1 MMRNLSQLPRLWQIW
16 RVVKKYGLGELL
28 GESGRRIGL
37 TTSTVMAARPIGV
50 RIREAL
56 EELGPVFVKLGQ
68 TLSTRR
74 DLMPPH
80 IADEL
85 ARLQDE
91 VPPFPGEVARAM
103 VEKAYGFPLEQIFDS
118 FETTPLASASIAQ
131 VHAARLKPALGNIE
145 GLASDDQGMEV
156 VVKVLRPNIEKRI
169 RRDINLMYALAR
181 LVERYW
187 DQGQRLHPVRVV
199 AEYEKIIIDEL
210 DLLREGAN
218 ASQLRR
224 NWLGSE
230 LIYHPAVFFDYSRTN
245 VLVMER
251 VYGLPIDDIV
261 ALKAAGVDFQVLA
274 ERGVQIF
281 FNQVFRDNFFHA
293 DMHPGNIFVD
303 IDNPKLPRYV
313 ALDFG
318 IVGSLSPGDQRY
330 LAENFLAFFNHDYRR
345 VAELHVES
353 EWVPVG
359 TRVDEFEQ
367 AIRSVCEPI
376 FNRPLK
382 DISFGMFLVRLFQ
395 TARRFN
401 MEVQPQLVLLQKTIL
416 NIEGLGRQLY
426 PDLDL
431 WKTAK
436 PIMEEWMRNRI
447 GPRATL
453 ERFRDQIPT
462 LTETLPLLAHRLLRG
477 MESGHFQP
485 GAAQRRGLAELRA
498 EIERGNR
505 RNRLVMVGAT
515 LLLAAIGLLG
525 FSGAALQLDAIP
537 LSVWLVGGAG
547 LYLWLKAF
555 RS

>member
-1 MMRNLSQLPRLWQIW
+1 MIRGLGQLRRLWQIR

-28 GESGRRIGL
+28 GEGGRRAGL
-37 TTSTVMAARPIGV
+37 WPSAAMRTRPIGV

-68 TLSTRR
+68 TLSTRP
-74 DLMPPH
+74 DLLPPE
-80 IADEL
+80 IASEL
-85 ARLQDE
+85 AKLQDE
-91 VPPFPGEVARAM
+91 VPPFPGETARAI
-103 VEKAYGFPLEQIFDS
+103 VDKAYGYPLSQVFEQ
-118 FETTPLASASIAQ
+118 FETQPLASASIAQ
-131 VHAARLKPALGNIE
+131 VHAARLKPQPGE
-145 GLASDDQGMEV
+145 TQGLDV
-156 VVKVLRPNIEKRI
+156 VVKVLRPDIDQQI
-169 RRDINLMYALAR
+169 RRDVDLMYTVAS

-187 DQGQRLHPVRVV
+187 EQGKRLHPVRVV
-199 AEYEKIIIDEL
+199 GEYEKVIFDEL
-210 DLLREGAN
+210 DLMREGAN

-230 LIYHPAVFFDYSRTN
+230 LIYHPQVYFDYSRAN

-251 VYGLPIDDIV
+251 VHGLPIDDIA
-261 ALKAAGVDFQVLA
+261 ALTAARVNFQVLA

-303 IDNPKLPRYV
+303 VDNPDLPRYV
-313 ALDFG
+313 AMDFG

-359 TRVDEFEQ
+359 TRVDEFES

-395 TARRFN
+395 TARRFH

-436 PIMEEWMRNRI
+436 PIMEEWMHNRM

-453 ERFRDQIPT
+453 ERFREQIPA
-462 LTETLPLLAHRLLRG
+462 LTETLPQLAHHLLRQL
-477 MESGHFQP
+477 ESGHSQP
-485 GAAQRRGLAELRA
+485 GVAQRQVLTELRE

-505 RNRLVMVGAT
+505 RNRLVMAGAT
-515 LLLAAIGLLG
+515 LLISAIGLLG
-525 FSGAALQLDAIP
+525 FGGGMDQGLDDVS
-537 LSVWLVGGAG
+537 LLVWLLGAGG
-547 LYLWLKAF
+547 LYLWVRAF
-555 RS
+555 RP

>member
-1 MMRNLSQLPRLWQIW
+1 MIRGFAQLRRLWQIR
-16 RVVKKYGLGELL
+16 RVVTKYGLGELL
-28 GESGRRIGL
+28 GEGARKLGL
-37 TTSTVMAARPIGV
+37 QPSPAVIARPLGV

-68 TLSTRR
+68 TLSTRP
-74 DLMPPH
+74 DLLPPD
-80 IADEL
+80 IANEL
-85 ARLQDE
+85 AKLQDE
-91 VPPFPGEVARAM
+91 VPPFPGAVALAI
-103 VEKAYGFPLEQIFDS
+103 VEEAYGFPVSKVFDQ
-118 FETTPLASASIAQ
+118 FETQPLASASIAQ
-131 VHAARLKPALGNIE
+131 VHAARLKPATGE
-145 GLASDDQGMEV
+145 SQGMAV
-156 VVKVLRPNIEKRI
+156 VVKVLRPDIERLI
-169 RRDINLMYALAR
+169 RRDVDLMFTIAG

-187 DQGQRLHPVRVV
+187 DQGKRLHPVRVV
-199 AEYEKIIIDEL
+199 AEYEKVILDEL

-230 LIYHPAVFFDYSRTN
+230 LIYHPQIYFDLSRTN

-251 VYGLPIDDIV
+251 VFGLPIDDIA
-261 ALKAAGVDFQVLA
+261 ALKAANVNFQVLA

-303 IDNPKLPRYV
+303 IDNPNLPRYI

-318 IVGSLSPGDQRY
+318 IVGSLNPADQRY

-353 EWVPVG
+353 GWVPAG
-359 TRVDEFEQ
+359 TRVDEFES

-436 PIMEEWMRNRI
+436 PIMEEWMRNRV

-453 ERFRDQIPT
+453 ERFRDQIPS
-462 LTETLPLLAHRLLRG
+462 LAESLPQLAHGLLRQLEQG
-477 MESGHFQP
+477 QSQP
-485 GAAQRRGLAELRA
+485 GVLQQQAVRELRDQ
-498 EIERGNR
+498 IVRDNR
-505 RNRLVMVGAT
+505 RLRLVIVGAT
-515 LLLAAIGLLG
+515 LLIGAIGLLSQG
-525 FSGAALQLDAIP
+525 GSWLRGWDEIP
-537 LSVWLVGGAG
+537 LVVWLMAGGG
-547 LYLWLKAF
+547 LYLWVRAF
-555 RS
+555 RK

>member
-1 MMRNLSQLPRLWQIW
+1 MIRGFAQLGRLWQIR
-16 RVVKKYGLGELL
+16 RVVAKYGLGELL
-28 GESGRRIGL
+28 GTGGRRLGL
-37 TTSTVMAARPIGV
+37 WPSAAMRARPMGV

-68 TLSTRR
+68 TLSTRP
-74 DLMPPH
+74 DLLPPD
-80 IADEL
+80 IANEL
-85 ARLQDE
+85 AKLQDE
-91 VPPFPGEVARAM
+91 VPPFPGEVARAL
-103 VEKAYGFPLEQIFDS
+103 VEKAYGFPLERIFDR
-118 FETTPLASASIAQ
+118 FETQPLASASIAQ
-131 VHAARLKPALGNIE
+131 VHAARLKSVE
-145 GLASDDQGMEV
+145 GESIDV
-156 VVKVLRPNIEKRI
+156 VVKVLRPGVEKQI
-169 RRDINLMYALAR
+169 RRDVDLMFALAN

-187 DQGQRLHPVRVV
+187 DQGKRLHPVRVV
-199 AEYEKIIIDEL
+199 AEYEKVIFDEL

-230 LIYHPAVFFDYSRTN
+230 LIYHPQIYFDHSRSN

-251 VYGLPIDDIV
+251 VYGVPIDDIA
-261 ALKAAGVDFQVLA
+261 ALKAAGVNFQVLA

-303 IDNPKLPRYV
+303 TDNPALPRYV

-353 EWVPVG
+353 EWVPAG
-359 TRVDEFEQ
+359 TRVDEFEA

-395 TARRFN
+395 TARRFQ

-453 ERFRDQIPT
+453 ERFRDQIPS
-462 LTETLPLLAHRLLRG
+462 LAESLPQLAHQLLRQLETG
-477 MESGHFQP
+477 ESRPSGQQ
-485 GAAQRRGLAELRA
+485 GIALRELRR
-498 EIERGNR
+498 EIERGNH
-505 RNRLVMVGAT
+505 RNRLV
-515 LLLAAIGLLG
+515 
-525 FSGAALQLDAIP
+525 
-537 LSVWLVGGAG
+537 LVGSVLFIGMVVLMESGGGFQSASSGFAPLHWLMGAVA

-555 RS
+555 KA

>member
-1 MMRNLSQLPRLWQIW
+1 MIRGLGQLRRLWQIR
-16 RVVKKYGLGELL
+16 RVVARYGLGELL
-28 GESGRRIGL
+28 GTGGRRLGL
-37 TTSTVMAARPIGV
+37 WPSAAMRARPLGV

-68 TLSTRR
+68 ALSTRP
-74 DLMPPH
+74 DLLPPD
-80 IADEL
+80 IASEL
-85 ARLQDE
+85 AKLQDE
-91 VPPFPGEVARAM
+91 VPPFPGEVARAL
-103 VEKAYGFPLEQIFDS
+103 VEKAYGFPLEQVFEQFD
-118 FETTPLASASIAQ
+118 TRPLASASVAQ
-131 VHAARLKPALGNIE
+131 VHAARLKPAHGE
-145 GLASDDQGMEV
+145 GQGMDV
-156 VVKVLRPNIEKRI
+156 VVKVLRPGIEQQI
-169 RRDINLMYALAR
+169 RRDVDLMYTIAA
-181 LVERYW
+181 LVERHW
-187 DQGQRLHPVRVV
+187 EQGKRLHPVRIVE
-199 AEYEKIIIDEL
+199 EYEKVIFDEL

-230 LIYHPAVFFDYSRTN
+230 LIYHPQIFFDYSRPN

-251 VYGLPIDDIV
+251 VYGIPIDDIA
-261 ALKAAGVDFQVLA
+261 ALKAAGVNFQVLA

-303 IDNPKLPRYV
+303 VDNPEQPRYV

-353 EWVPVG
+353 EWVPPG
-359 TRVDEFEQ
+359 TRVDEFES

-395 TARRFN
+395 VARRFH

-426 PDLDL
+426 PELDL

-453 ERFRDQIPT
+453 ERFRDQMPT
-462 LTETLPLLAHRLLRG
+462 LAETLPQLAHGLLRRL
-477 MESGHFQP
+477 ESGHFQP
-485 GAAQRRGLAELRA
+485 GAAQRQALAELRA

-505 RNRLVMVGAT
+505 RNRLVLAGAT
-515 LLLAAIGLLG
+515 FLIGAVVLMGFGGGLAQGWGGVSPA
-525 FSGAALQLDAIP
+525 
-537 LSVWLVGGAG
+537 VWLLGGAG
-547 LYLWLKAF
+547 LYLWWRAF
-555 RS
+555 RNRD

>member
-1 MMRNLSQLPRLWQIW
+1 VIRGIAQLRRLWQIR
-16 RVVKKYGLGELL
+16 RVVAKYGLGELL
-28 GESGRRIGL
+28 GEGGRKLGL
-37 TTSTVMAARPIGV
+37 QPAPAIAARPIGV

-68 TLSTRR
+68 TLSTRP
-74 DLMPPH
+74 DLLPPD
-80 IADEL
+80 IANEL
-85 ARLQDE
+85 AKLQDE
-91 VPPFPGEVARAM
+91 VPPFPGEIAHAI
-103 VEKAYGFPLEQIFDS
+103 VEEAYGFPLSQVFEQ
-118 FETTPLASASIAQ
+118 FETRPLASASIAQ
-131 VHAARLKPALGNIE
+131 VHAARLKPAPGE
-145 GLASDDQGMEV
+145 SQGMEV
-156 VVKVLRPNIEKRI
+156 VVKVLRPDIEKLI
-169 RRDINLMYALAR
+169 RRDVDLMYTIAG

-187 DQGQRLHPVRVV
+187 DQGKRLHPVRVV
-199 AEYEKIIIDEL
+199 GEYEKIILDEL

-230 LIYHPAVFFDYSRTN
+230 LIYHPQVYFDQSRPN

-251 VYGLPIDDIV
+251 VYGLPIDDIA
-261 ALKAAGVDFQVLA
+261 ALKAANVNFQVLA

-303 IDNPKLPRYV
+303 VDNPALPRYV

-318 IVGSLSPGDQRY
+318 IVGSLNPADQRY

-353 EWVPVG
+353 GWVPAG
-359 TRVDEFEQ
+359 TRVDEFES

-395 TARRFN
+395 TARRFH

-416 NIEGLGRQLY
+416 SIEGLGRQLY

-436 PIMEEWMRNRI
+436 PIMEEWMRNRV

-462 LTETLPLLAHRLLRG
+462 LAESLPQLVHSLLRQL
-477 MESGHFQP
+477 EPGHVQP
-485 GAAQRRGLAELRA
+485 GAIPQQALHELRE
-498 EIERGNR
+498 EIARGHR
-505 RNRLVMVGAT
+505 RNRLVLVGAT
-515 LLLAAIGLLG
+515 LLLTAVGVLG
-525 FSGAALQLDAIP
+525 FGLGGSRGWGEVP
-537 LSVWLVGGAG
+537 FVVWLLAGMG
-547 LYLWLKAF
+547 LYLWTRAF
-555 RS
+555 KN